1 MEALQHLEIWKCVL
15 KHQVSALNIKPAK
28 RIGKRKRLIGGNNI
42 PSSHTR
48 RVILTINS
56 STPIA
61 PVTMRSSTIL
71 DRHSTKSKNLL
82 RRTTSRR
89 NPLPHCH
96 GTLCVPPQAP
106 SGIDSAESSL
116 HAIPIGGY
124 AVRSKSAQNTP
135 YPVTL

>member
-15 KHQVSALNIKPAK
+15 KQQVLTLIIKPAK

-42 PSSHTR
+42 PSNHTR
-48 RVILTINS
+48 RLILTINS
-56 STPIA
+56 STLIA

-71 DRHSTKSKNLL
+71 DRHSTKSKNLS

-89 NPLPHCH
+89 NPLPPCH

-106 SGIDSAESSL
+106 CGTDSAGSSH
-116 HAIPIGGY
+116 HAIPIGAYVG
-124 AVRSKSAQNTP
+124 RSEPSQDHSIP
-135 YPVTL
+135 RE